1 MPQDPR
7 QYSPTTP
14 EANRAREQRSGA
26 GQRDLDAQR
35 DANEVGGEDR
45 AFSTAEPAHRDLF
58 ELEED
63 LSAERPSK
71 APQDRAHG
79 PKTKGR
85 NKQIV
90 SGKPYG

>member
-7 QYSPTTP
+7 SYSPTP
-14 EANRAREQRSGA
+14 QQAGRAREPDGGVGR
-26 GQRDLDAQR
+26 DAQR
-35 DANEVGGEDR
+35 DANQVDGETR
-45 AFSTAEPAHRDLF
+45 AFEAGPANRDLF
-58 ELEED
+58 ELEDE
-63 LSAERPSK
+63 LLAERPSK
-71 APQDRAHG
+71 APADREHG